1 MTLWDF
7 WHFALL
13 LAAILVLGA
22 VIFVVVR
29 IRRSRTTNAPGP
41 GTESLSE
48 ADAAFLDSSH
58 IGLEP
63 FFGAKSEPHPEVGAA
78 RSSARH
84 KAR

>member
-1 MTLWDF
+1 MTSLWGF
-7 WHFALL
+7 WLVALL
-13 LAAILVLGA
+13 LAVILLLGA
-22 VIFVVVR
+22 GVFAVVR
-29 IRRSRTTNAPGP
+29 IRRARATSAPGP
-41 GTESLSE
+41 RAEPLSE

-78 RSSARH
+78 RSPRR